1 MRKDSDLLV
10 FTMHS
15 KMGFINGSRYTDN
28 DLQKIPKNTVFLR
41 LENSFIS
48 DAGVV
53 AMPQLDQIRC
63 IDFDGC
69 NITNKSLYRV
79 ATFHSLEELWLED
92 TQGNDSG
99 IMLLGKLKSL
109 KYLSVLNTQV
119 SSKVAQHLKKNNPDL
134 LIDYE
139 ID

>member
-1 MRKDSDLLV
+1 
-10 FTMHS
+10 
-15 KMGFINGSRYTDN
+15 MGFINGSCYTDN

-92 TQGNDSG
+92 SQVNDSE

-119 SSKVAQHLKKNNPDL
+119 SSEVAQHLKKNNPDL

>member
-1 MRKDSDLLV
+1 
-10 FTMHS
+10 
-15 KMGFINGSRYTDN
+15 MGFINGSRYTDN

-92 TQGNDSG
+92 TQVNDSG

-119 SSKVAQHLKKNNPDL
+119 SSKVAQHLKKSNPDL
-134 LIDYE
+134 LVDYE
-139 ID
+139 IE